1 MNKTHTISNESH
13 DASPEEATQVFI
25 ARTEELLALLK
36 DGRHKLD
43 HAVLSA
49 MVIAL
54 PEEIDAVPD
63 PTLRA
68 QLQAHPQQSGI
79 GTTIGAGDS
88 DRIMEMIS
96 RLPELFAEGLIKEH
110 HKECDDADCMLND
123 PNVAPYVGTLKAM
136 AMTYARATSSIEAV
150 QLLSKSLKDMGRKA
164 LRAAEVRAAQ
174 QEILKDLGSE
184 DLNDAQVMALGGDKA
199 LKFMQ
204 LLAESGLLP
213 EEASEK
219 IKADMAKHEGHTS
232 TGMDVEEH
240 TSGRNVTVVKNGP
253 STKQ

>member
-1 MNKTHTISNESH
+1 
-13 DASPEEATQVFI
+13 
-25 ARTEELLALLK
+25 
-36 DGRHKLD
+36 
-43 HAVLSA
+43 
-49 MVIAL
+49 
-54 PEEIDAVPD
+54 
-63 PTLRA
+63 
-68 QLQAHPQQSGI
+68 
-79 GTTIGAGDS
+79 
-88 DRIMEMIS
+88 
-96 RLPELFAEGLIKEH
+96 
-110 HKECDDADCMLND
+110 
-123 PNVAPYVGTLKAM
+123 VGTLKAM